1 MNVMNRKMFKK
12 SRPARDAL
20 NQAGGI
26 MDSSPELMQTV
37 QNYPVPGVQNFANGS
52 NVRIPGSGDS
62 PAANAR
68 RMRELQEERDLGVYN
83 RNFINRAAGIV
94 GAPFKAFG
102 AFSDDAIAGIL
113 STLGMENTAV
123 NRRKAADAGYN
134 RAGEMAQ
141 GSGVVT
147 GGPVFDDSAIS
158 AEDVDNTGLSMFPS
172 IEQAGQNFL
181 FGESLP
187 QDTQDF
193 TKNSLP
199 KGLQTSRDSMF
210 REDRMDAAAAQKA
223 AEVARLGFDI
233 TNYDSDQHPLMRDAA
248 VAAGVVPTTSMEQ
261 ASGFTSIQDPSE
273 IAKNAVFKNPL
284 YDTSEDLTREKA
296 LYGSGVDPSGM
307 NDYLARIQGET
318 EKEKFERL
326 TRNAATVTSAAEEAK
341 LAEVNAAAANA
352 GSDQF
357 ETSRRAVVDSSGIQ
371 GEKEVTDVI
380 QKGTPQERQRSLGE
394 LMAEFT
400 DNAPKYEGMSRGLAI
415 AKIGFAIAAGQ
426 SPNAMTNIARGLS
439 QGADEFIKDK
449 ANRDAFDR
457 QLKLSALQY
466 GLGEK
471 SKIDTQSRADRRNL
485 QQMVVGTKG
494 LTIDGVSF
502 APGEN
507 VTLSTEQMLSLPP
520 KTLAGISTVEAYTDR
535 LKAVEDLIKEQKD
548 KGIKHSEW
556 GAVEERYT
564 DSLSSAKE
572 AEIAKTYINNAL
584 ITISEEDGA
593 NITSL
598 TAAGR
603 QIFGSTLTALG
614 IPGGKE
620 YQKLDEFERDL
631 ALGLNKIIPL
641 VIGDTQSANS
651 ISDRDVGFVIKAFL
665 ASGVIDRKG
674 KNGALRYLGDNPK
687 AIANGLQAALQSINT
702 SQEESLA
709 QMTQIEKNYGD
720 VVVKGMNSRTGGQ
733 LLENPIA
740 KRQKFF
746 GTKQGFVW
754 DPTAN
759 QGKGAVRLR
768 EAT

>member
-37 QNYPVPGVQNFANGS
+37 QGYPVQGVQNFANGS

-123 NRRKAADAGYN
+123 NRRKAAAAGYK

-147 GGPVFDDSAIS
+147 GAPVFDDSAIS
-158 AEDVDNTGLSMFPS
+158 ASDVENTGLSMFPS
-172 IEQAGQNFL
+172 IEQAGQDFL
-181 FGESLP
+181 FGKSLP

-357 ETSRRAVVDSSGIQ
+357 ETLRRAKVAAQGIE
-371 GEKEVTDVI
+371 GKEEVTNVI

-400 DNAPKYEGMSRGLAI
+400 DNAPKYEGMNRGLAI

-426 SPNAMTNIARGLS
+426 DENAMTNIARGLS

-471 SKIDTQSRADRRNL
+471 SKLDTQRRADQRDFN
-485 QQMVVGTKG
+485 QYVTGSKG
-494 LTIDGVSF
+494 LTINGEYIK
-502 APGEN
+502 PGLN
-507 VTLSTEQMLSLPP
+507 VTLTTEQLLSLPP
-520 KTLAGISTVEAYTDR
+520 KTLAGLSTVEAFSER
-535 LKAVEDLIKEQKD
+535 LEAVKNIIEAKQGE
-548 KGIKHSEW
+548 GIKHTDWVKERD
-556 GAVEERYT
+556 AYVEA
-564 DSLSSAKE
+564 LKSAKDSE
-572 AEIAKTYINNAL
+572 VAKAYFKSGLIKVSEKGGTAVTSISAAFQEIFRIGK
-584 ITISEEDGA
+584 D
-593 NITSL
+593 
-598 TAAGR
+598 
-603 QIFGSTLTALG
+603 ALG
-614 IPGGKE
+614 IEGKS
-620 YQKLDEFERDL
+620 YNSLASFEKDL

-651 ISDRDVGFVIKAFL
+651 ISDRDVGFVIEAFL
-665 ASGVIDRKG
+665 DAGIITGKGGSKSPFRYVGGSSAAIAKGLQEAMGAIDRAQQESLDIMKSTEENYGNVTIQGLNKKG
-674 KNGALRYLGDNPK
+674 ADVLKVQIGKRKQYFGNFGDKVPRLVYDPEAGALR
-687 AIANGLQAALQSINT
+687 
-702 SQEESLA
+702 
-709 QMTQIEKNYGD
+709 
-720 VVVKGMNSRTGGQ
+720 
-733 LLENPIA
+733 LE
-740 KRQKFF
+740 
-746 GTKQGFVW
+746 GS
-754 DPTAN
+754 
-759 QGKGAVRLR
+759 
-768 EAT
+768 